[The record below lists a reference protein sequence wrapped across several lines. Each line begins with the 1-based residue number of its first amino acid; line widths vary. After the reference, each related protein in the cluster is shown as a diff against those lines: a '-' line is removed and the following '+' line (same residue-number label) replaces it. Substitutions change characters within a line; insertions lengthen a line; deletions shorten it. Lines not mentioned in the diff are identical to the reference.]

1 MILRETSLQR
11 VFKVMIEQVAIA
23 FDHKDYQTAAKLL
36 KQLLT
41 DSPDNPWVQFYLGR
55 LHEVSGKRQDAEKIY
70 RQLLR
75 DTTNTKIVTLARQSL
90 QRLQE
95 MELEERQRAISQ
107 ATAQPNNIEQG
118 VLVLEPLSNELKTE
132 AARKFA
138 QIMQLD
144 PYTARLLLPS
154 RGWRLYRTGQVGELK
169 FYGKQLQQASI
180 PCFWATIAQIQQIQ
194 VYQVKHFQESTPQA
208 TVVCRND
215 TNQLGSLT
223 FDWSEVTARV
233 VGLLP
238 IFEEVLDRDVRG
250 KLERKTQTQ
259 DYAQF
264 CDLHLSGRRCILRFD
279 DNGYEFQQG
288 LEIIPQASQNT
299 IRINWN
305 SLSSWIDQQLPQV
318 KIWSDF
324 TPFADTT
331 LDQTEM
337 LGHIKSHIHL
347 FRREQTNWDSAFH
360 LYSGLVFVK

>member
-1 MILRETSLQR
+1 
-11 VFKVMIEQVAIA
+11 MIEQVAIA

-36 KQLLT
+36 KQLQKE
-41 DSPDNPWVQFYLGR
+41 SPDNPWVRFYLGR
-55 LHEVSGKRQDAEKIY
+55 LHEVSKKYQDAEKVY

-75 DTTNTKIVTLARQSL
+75 DTTNTKIVALARQGL
-90 QRLQE
+90 RRLQE
-95 MELEERQRAISQ
+95 IELEERQRAISQ
-107 ATAQPNNIEQG
+107 AKAEPNNTELG

-144 PYTARLLLPS
+144 PYTARLVLPS
-154 RGWRLYRTGQVGELK
+154 RGWRLYRTGQVGELQ
-169 FYGKQLQQASI
+169 FYGKQLQQAGI

-194 VYQVKHFQESTPQA
+194 VYQVKHFQESTSQA

-223 FDWSEVTARV
+223 FDWSEVTAKV

-238 IFEEVLDRDVRG
+238 IFEQVVDIDAHR
-250 KLERKTQTQ
+250 KLEWKTQTQ

-264 CDLHLSGRRCILRFD
+264 CDLHIPGRRCILRFD

-305 SLSSWIDQQLPQV
+305 SLSSWIDQQIPQV

-324 TPFADTT
+324 TSFADTT

-337 LGHIKSHIHL
+337 LSNIKSHVHL
-347 FRREQTNWDSAFH
+347 FRREQSNWDSAFH
-360 LYSGLVFVK
+360 LYSGLVFVR

>member
-1 MILRETSLQR
+1 
-11 VFKVMIEQVAIA
+11 MIEQVAIA

-36 KQLLT
+36 KQLQKE
-41 DSPDNPWVQFYLGR
+41 SPENPWVQYYLGR
-55 LHEVSGKRQDAEKIY
+55 LHEVSEKRQDAEKIY

-75 DTTNTKIVTLARQSL
+75 DTRNIKIVSLARQGL

-107 ATAQPNNIEQG
+107 AIAQPNNTELG
-118 VLVLEPLSNELKTE
+118 VLVLEPLSTELKTE
-132 AARKFA
+132 ASRKFA

-144 PYTARLLLPS
+144 PYTARLILPS

-169 FYGKQLQQASI
+169 FYGKQLQQAGI

-194 VYQVKHFQESTPQA
+194 VYQVKYFQASTSQA
-208 TVVCRND
+208 TVVCRNEA
-215 TNQLGSLT
+215 NQLGSLT

-238 IFEEVLDRDVRG
+238 IFEQVIDVDAHH
-250 KLERKTQTQ
+250 KLEWKTQIQ

-264 CDLHLSGRRCILRFD
+264 CDLHLLGRRCILRLD

-324 TPFADTT
+324 TPFADTV

-347 FRREQTNWDSAFH
+347 FRREETNWDSAFH
-360 LYSGLVFVK
+360 LYSGLVLVK

>member
-1 MILRETSLQR
+1 
-11 VFKVMIEQVAIA
+11 MIEQVAIA
-23 FDHKDYQTAAKLL
+23 FEHKDYQTAAKLL
-36 KQLLT
+36 KQLRKE
-41 DSPDNPWVQFYLGR
+41 SPDNPSVQFYLGR
-55 LHEVSGKRQDAEKIY
+55 LHEVSGKHQDAEKIY

-75 DTTNTKIVTLARQSL
+75 DTTNTKIVTLSRQGL
-90 QRLQE
+90 RRLQE

-107 ATAQPNNIEQG
+107 ATSQPNNTELG
-118 VLVLEPLSNELKTE
+118 VLVLEPLSNEMKTE
-132 AARKFA
+132 ASRKFA

-144 PYTARLLLPS
+144 PYTARLILPS

-169 FYGKQLQQASI
+169 FYGKQLQQAGI
-180 PCFWATIAQIQQIQ
+180 PCFWARIAQIQQIQ
-194 VYQVKHFQESTPQA
+194 VYQVKYFQESTLQV
-208 TVVCRND
+208 TVVCCNQA
-215 TNQLGSLT
+215 NQLGSLT

-238 IFEEVLDRDVRG
+238 IFEQVVDVDAYR

-259 DYAQF
+259 DYSQF
-264 CDLHLSGRRCILRFD
+264 CDLHLPGRRCILRFN

-305 SLSSWIDQQLPQV
+305 SLSNWIDQQLPQV

-324 TPFADTT
+324 TSFADTT

-347 FRREQTNWDSAFH
+347 FRREETNWDSAFH
-360 LYSGLVFVK
+360 LYSGLVFIK

>member
-1 MILRETSLQR
+1 
-11 VFKVMIEQVAIA
+11 MIEQVAIA
-23 FDHKDYQTAAKLL
+23 FEQKDYQTAAKLL
-36 KQLLT
+36 KQLLVE
-41 DSPDNPWVQFYLGR
+41 SPEHPWVQYYLGR
-55 LHEVSGKRQDAEKIY
+55 LHEVSGKRQDAEKVY

-75 DTTNTKIVTLARQSL
+75 DTRNSRIVTLARQGL
-90 QRLQE
+90 RRLQE
-95 MELEERQRAISQ
+95 IELEERQRAISQ
-107 ATAQPNNIEQG
+107 ATAEGNNTELG
-118 VLVLEPLSNELKTE
+118 VLILEPLSNELKTE
-132 AARKFA
+132 ASRKFA

-144 PYTARLLLPS
+144 PYTARLVLPS

-169 FYGKQLQQASI
+169 FYGKQLQQAGI

-194 VYQVKHFQESTPQA
+194 VYHVKYFQESTPQA
-208 TVVCRND
+208 TVVCLNE
-215 TNQLGSLT
+215 TNQLGSLS

-238 IFEEVLDRDVRG
+238 IFEEVVDRDVRG

-264 CDLHLSGRRCILRFD
+264 CDLHLPGRRCILRLD
-279 DNGYEFQQG
+279 DSGYEFQQG

-305 SLSSWIDQQLPQV
+305 SLSSWINQQLPQV

-324 TPFADTT
+324 TSFADTT

-347 FRREQTNWDSAFH
+347 LRREETNWDSAFH

>member
-1 MILRETSLQR
+1 
-11 VFKVMIEQVAIA
+11 MIEQVAIA

-36 KQLLT
+36 KQLLIE
-41 DSPDNPWVQFYLGR
+41 SPDNPWVQFYLGR
-55 LHEVSGKRQDAEKIY
+55 LHEVSGKHQDAEKVY
-70 RQLLR
+70 RQLLQ
-75 DTTNTKIVTLARQSL
+75 DTTNTKIVSLARQGL

-95 MELEERQRAISQ
+95 IEIEQRQRAISQ
-107 ATAQPNNIEQG
+107 AKSEPNNTELG
-118 VLVLEPLSNELKTE
+118 VLVLEPLSNEMKTD
-132 AARKFA
+132 ASRKFA

-144 PYTARLLLPS
+144 PYTARLLMPS

-169 FYGKQLQQASI
+169 FYGKQLQQAGI
-180 PCFWATIAQIQQIQ
+180 PCFWATLAQIQQIQ

-208 TVVCRND
+208 TVVCCND

-238 IFEEVLDRDVRG
+238 IFEQVVDVNARR
-250 KLERKTQTQ
+250 KLEWKTQTQ

-264 CDLHLSGRRCILRFD
+264 CDLHLPGRRCILRFY

-288 LEIIPQASQNT
+288 LKIIPQASQNT

-324 TPFADTT
+324 TSFADTT

-360 LYSGLVFVK
+360 LYSGLVFLK

>member
-1 MILRETSLQR
+1 
-11 VFKVMIEQVAIA
+11 MIEQVAIA
-23 FDHKDYQTAAKLL
+23 FEHKDYQTAAKLL
-36 KQLLT
+36 KQLRKE
-41 DSPDNPWVQFYLGR
+41 SPDNPWVQFYLGR
-55 LHEVSGKRQDAEKIY
+55 LHEVSGKHQDAEKIY
-70 RQLLR
+70 RQLLQ
-75 DTTNTKIVTLARQSL
+75 DTTNTKIVTLARQGL
-90 QRLQE
+90 RRLQE

-107 ATAQPNNIEQG
+107 ATSEPNNTELG
-118 VLVLEPLSNELKTE
+118 VLVLEPLSNEMKTE
-132 AARKFA
+132 ASRKFA

-169 FYGKQLQQASI
+169 FYGKQLQQAGI
-180 PCFWATIAQIQQIQ
+180 PCFWARIAQIQQIQ
-194 VYQVKHFQESTPQA
+194 VYQVKYFQESTPKVTVACCNQA
-208 TVVCRND
+208 
-215 TNQLGSLT
+215 NQLGSLA

-238 IFEEVLDRDVRG
+238 IFEQVVDVDAHR

-259 DYAQF
+259 DYTQF
-264 CDLHLSGRRCILRFD
+264 CDLHLPGRRCILRFN
-279 DNGYEFQQG
+279 DNGYKFQQG

-305 SLSSWIDQQLPQV
+305 SLSNWIDQQLPQV

-324 TPFADTT
+324 TSFADTT

-347 FRREQTNWDSAFH
+347 FRREETNWDSAFH

>member
-1 MILRETSLQR
+1 LRSPLTI
-11 VFKVMIEQVAIA
+11 KTI
-23 FDHKDYQTAAKLL
+23 
-36 KQLLT
+36 KQLLKE
-41 DSPDNPWVQFYLGR
+41 SPDNPWVQFYLGR
-55 LHEVSGKRQDAEKIY
+55 LHEVSKKYQDAEKVY

-75 DTTNTKIVTLARQSL
+75 DTTNTKIVSLTRQGL

-95 MELEERQRAISQ
+95 IEIEQRQRAIYQ
-107 ATAQPNNIEQG
+107 AKSEPNNTELG
-118 VLVLEPLSNELKTE
+118 VLVLEPLSNEMKTD
-132 AARKFA
+132 ASRKFA

-144 PYTARLLLPS
+144 PYTARLLIPS

-169 FYGKQLQQASI
+169 FYGKQLQQAGI
-180 PCFWATIAQIQQIQ
+180 PCFWATITQIQQIQ

-208 TVVCRND
+208 TVVCCND

-238 IFEEVLDRDVRG
+238 IFEQVVDVDVHR
-250 KLERKTQTQ
+250 KLEWKTQTQ

-264 CDLHLSGRRCILRFD
+264 CDLHLPGRRCILRFY

-288 LEIIPQASQNT
+288 LKIIPQANQNT

-305 SLSSWIDQQLPQV
+305 SLSSWIEQQLPQV
-318 KIWSDF
+318 KVWLDF
-324 TPFADTT
+324 TSFADTT

-337 LGHIKSHIHL
+337 LGQIKSHIHL
-347 FRREQTNWDSAFH
+347 FRREQSNWDSAFH
-360 LYSGLVFVK
+360 LYSGLVFVR

>member
-1 MILRETSLQR
+1 
-11 VFKVMIEQVAIA
+11 MIEQVAIA

-36 KQLLT
+36 KQLLIE
-41 DSPDNPWVQFYLGR
+41 SPDNPWVQFYLGR
-55 LHEVSGKRQDAEKIY
+55 LHEVSGKHQDADKIY
-70 RQLLR
+70 RQLLQ
-75 DTTNTKIVTLARQSL
+75 DTTNTKIVSLARQGL

-95 MELEERQRAISQ
+95 IEIEQRQRAISQ
-107 ATAQPNNIEQG
+107 AKSEPNNTELG
-118 VLVLEPLSNELKTE
+118 VLVLEPLSNEMKTD
-132 AARKFA
+132 ASRKFA

-144 PYTARLLLPS
+144 PYSARLLMPS

-169 FYGKQLQQASI
+169 FYGKQLQQAGI

-208 TVVCRND
+208 TVVCCND

-238 IFEEVLDRDVRG
+238 IFEQVVDVDARR
-250 KLERKTQTQ
+250 KLEWKTQTQ

-264 CDLHLSGRRCILRFD
+264 CDLHLPGRRCILRFY

-288 LEIIPQASQNT
+288 LKIIPQASQNT

-324 TPFADTT
+324 TSFADTT

-360 LYSGLVFVK
+360 LYSGLVFLK

>member
-1 MILRETSLQR
+1 
-11 VFKVMIEQVAIA
+11 MIEQVAIA
-23 FDHKDYQTAAKLL
+23 FERKDYQTAAKLL
-36 KQLLT
+36 KQLLVE
-41 DSPDNPWVQFYLGR
+41 SPEHPWVQFYLGR
-55 LHEVSGKRQDAEKIY
+55 LHEVSGKLQDAEKVY

-75 DTTNTKIVTLARQSL
+75 DTRNSRVVTLARQGL
-90 QRLQE
+90 GRLQE
-95 MELEERQRAISQ
+95 IELEERQRAISQ
-107 ATAQPNNIEQG
+107 ATAEGNNSELG
-118 VLVLEPLSNELKTE
+118 VLVLEPLSNELKTK
-132 AARKFA
+132 ASRKFA

-154 RGWRLYRTGQVGELK
+154 RGWRLYRIGPVGELK
-169 FYGKQLQQASI
+169 FYGKQLQQAGI

-194 VYQVKHFQESTPQA
+194 VYQVKYFQESTPQA
-208 TVVCRND
+208 TVVCRNE

-238 IFEEVLDRDVRG
+238 IFEQVVDVNARR
-250 KLERKTQTQ
+250 KLEWKTQTQ

-264 CDLHLSGRRCILRFD
+264 CDLHIPGRRCILRLY
-279 DNGYEFQQG
+279 DNGYEFQQN

-305 SLSSWIDQQLPQV
+305 SLSSWIDQQLPKV

-324 TPFADTT
+324 TSFADTT

-347 FRREQTNWDSAFH
+347 LRREHTNWDSAFH

>member
-1 MILRETSLQR
+1 MTIKTI
-11 VFKVMIEQVAIA
+11 KP
-23 FDHKDYQTAAKLL
+23 AAKLL
-36 KQLLT
+36 KQLLIE
-41 DSPDNPWVQFYLGR
+41 SPDDPWVQFYLGR
-55 LHEVSGKRQDAEKIY
+55 LHEVSTKYQDAEKVY
-70 RQLLR
+70 RQLLQ
-75 DTTNTKIVTLARQSL
+75 DTTNTKIVSLARQGL

-95 MELEERQRAISQ
+95 IEIEQRQRAISQ
-107 ATAQPNNIEQG
+107 AKSEHNNTELG
-118 VLVLEPLSNELKTE
+118 VLVLEPLSNEMKTD
-132 AARKFA
+132 ASRKFA

-144 PYTARLLLPS
+144 PYTARLLMPS

-169 FYGKQLQQASI
+169 FYGKQLQQAGI

-208 TVVCRND
+208 TVVCCND

-238 IFEEVLDRDVRG
+238 IFEQVVDVNARR
-250 KLERKTQTQ
+250 KLEWKTQTQ

-264 CDLHLSGRRCILRFD
+264 CDLHLPGRRCILRFY

-288 LEIIPQASQNT
+288 LKIIPQASQNT

-324 TPFADTT
+324 TSFADTT

>member
-1 MILRETSLQR
+1 
-11 VFKVMIEQVAIA
+11 MIEQVAIA
-23 FDHKDYQTAAKLL
+23 FDDKDYQTAAKLL
-36 KQLLT
+36 KQLQKE
-41 DSPDNPWVQFYLGR
+41 SPDNPWVQYYVGR

-75 DTTNTKIVTLARQSL
+75 DTRNTKIVTLARQGL

-95 MELEERQRAISQ
+95 MELEQRQRAISQ
-107 ATAQPNNIEQG
+107 ATSEPNNTELG

-132 AARKFA
+132 ASRKFA

-144 PYTARLLLPS
+144 PYTARLILPS

-169 FYGKQLQQASI
+169 FYGKQLQQAGI

-194 VYQVKHFQESTPQA
+194 VYQVKYFQASTPQA
-208 TVVCRND
+208 TIVCRNEE
-215 TNQLGSLT
+215 NQVGSLT

-238 IFEEVLDRDVRG
+238 IFEKVVDVDARR
-250 KLERKTQTQ
+250 KLEWKTQTQ

-264 CDLHLSGRRCILRFD
+264 CDLHIPGRRCILRFY

-288 LEIIPQASQNT
+288 LEIITQANQNT

-324 TPFADTT
+324 TSFADTT

-337 LGHIKSHIHL
+337 LSHIKSHIDL

>member
-1 MILRETSLQR
+1 
-11 VFKVMIEQVAIA
+11 MIEQVAIA
-23 FDHKDYQTAAKLL
+23 FEHKDYQTAAKLL

-41 DSPDNPWVQFYLGR
+41 ESPENPWVQYYLGR
-55 LHEVSGKRQDAEKIY
+55 LHEVSKKHEDAEKIY

-75 DTTNTKIVTLARQSL
+75 DTRNTKIVALARQGL
-90 QRLQE
+90 LRLQE

-107 ATAQPNNIEQG
+107 ATAQPNNTELG
-118 VLVLEPLSNELKTE
+118 VLVLEPLSTEIKTE
-132 AARKFA
+132 ASRKFA

-144 PYTARLLLPS
+144 PYTARLVLPS
-154 RGWRLYRTGQVGELK
+154 RGWRLYRTGQVGELE
-169 FYGKQLQQASI
+169 FYGKQLQQAGI

-194 VYQVKHFQESTPQA
+194 VYQVKHFQASTPQA
-208 TVVCRND
+208 TVVCRNQA
-215 TNQLGSLT
+215 NQLGSLT

-238 IFEEVLDRDVRG
+238 IFEEVVDRYVRG
-250 KLERKTQTQ
+250 KPERKKTQTQ

-264 CDLHLSGRRCILRFD
+264 CDLHLPGRRSILRLY

-337 LGHIKSHIHL
+337 LSHIKSHIDL

>member
-1 MILRETSLQR
+1 
-11 VFKVMIEQVAIA
+11 MIEQVAIA
-23 FDHKDYQTAAKLL
+23 FERKDYQTAAKLL
-36 KQLLT
+36 KQLLVE
-41 DSPDNPWVQFYLGR
+41 SPEHPWVQFYLGR
-55 LHEVSGKRQDAEKIY
+55 LHEVSGKLQDAEKVY

-75 DTTNTKIVTLARQSL
+75 DTRNSRIVTLARQGL
-90 QRLQE
+90 RRLQE
-95 MELEERQRAISQ
+95 IQLEERQRAISR
-107 ATAQPNNIEQG
+107 ATAEGNNSELG
-118 VLVLEPLSNELKTE
+118 VLVLEPLSNELKIK
-132 AARKFA
+132 ASRKFA

-144 PYTARLLLPS
+144 PYTARLVLPS
-154 RGWRLYRTGQVGELK
+154 RGWRLYRIGQVGELK
-169 FYGKQLQQASI
+169 FYGKQLQQAGI

-194 VYQVKHFQESTPQA
+194 VYQVKYFQESTLQA
-208 TVVCRND
+208 TVVCRNQ

-238 IFEEVLDRDVRG
+238 IFEQVIDVDAYR
-250 KLERKTQTQ
+250 KLEWKTQTQ

-264 CDLHLSGRRCILRFD
+264 CDLHIPGRRCILRLY

-324 TPFADTT
+324 TCFADTT

-337 LGHIKSHIHL
+337 LGYIKSHINL
-347 FRREQTNWDSAFH
+347 LRREHTNWDSAFH

>member
-1 MILRETSLQR
+1 
-11 VFKVMIEQVAIA
+11 MIEQVAIA
-23 FDHKDYQTAAKLL
+23 FEHKDYQTAAKLL
-36 KQLLT
+36 KQLRKE
-41 DSPDNPWVQFYLGR
+41 SPDNPWVQFYLGR
-55 LHEVSGKRQDAEKIY
+55 LHEVSGKHQDAEKIY

-75 DTTNTKIVTLARQSL
+75 DTTNTKIVTLARQGL

-107 ATAQPNNIEQG
+107 ATSQPNNTELG
-118 VLVLEPLSNELKTE
+118 VLVLEPLSNEMKTE
-132 AARKFA
+132 ASGKFA

-144 PYTARLLLPS
+144 PYTARLILPS

-169 FYGKQLQQASI
+169 FYGKQLQQAGI

-194 VYQVKHFQESTPQA
+194 VYQVKYFQESTPQV
-208 TVVCRND
+208 TVVCCNQA
-215 TNQLGSLT
+215 NQLGSLT

-238 IFEEVLDRDVRG
+238 IFEQVVDVDAYR
-250 KLERKTQTQ
+250 KLERRTQTQ
-259 DYAQF
+259 DYSQF
-264 CDLHLSGRRCILRFD
+264 CDLHLPGRRCILRFN

-305 SLSSWIDQQLPQV
+305 SLSNWIDQQLPQV

-324 TPFADTT
+324 TSFADTT

-347 FRREQTNWDSAFH
+347 FRREETNWDSAFH

>member
-1 MILRETSLQR
+1 
-11 VFKVMIEQVAIA
+11 MIEQVAIA
-23 FDHKDYQTAAKLL
+23 FEHKDYQTAAKLL
-36 KQLLT
+36 KQLLVE
-41 DSPDNPWVQFYLGR
+41 SPEHPWVQYYLGR
-55 LHEVSGKRQDAEKIY
+55 LHEVSEKHQDAEKIY

-75 DTTNTKIVTLARQSL
+75 DTRNAKIVTLAREGL
-90 QRLQE
+90 RRLQE

-107 ATAQPNNIEQG
+107 AKSEPNNTELG
-118 VLVLEPLSNELKTE
+118 VLVLEPLSNEMKAE
-132 AARKFA
+132 ASRKFA

-169 FYGKQLQQASI
+169 FYGKQLQQAGI

-194 VYQVKHFQESTPQA
+194 VYQVKYFQECTPQT
-208 TVVCRND
+208 TVVCRNEA
-215 TNQLGSLT
+215 NQLGSLT

-238 IFEEVLDRDVRG
+238 IFEEVVDRDVRG

-264 CDLHLSGRRCILRFD
+264 CDLHIPGRRSILRFD
-279 DNGYEFQQG
+279 DSGYEFQEG

-305 SLSSWIDQQLPQV
+305 ILSSWIDQQLPQV

-324 TPFADTT
+324 TSFADTT

-337 LGHIKSHIHL
+337 LSHIKSHIHL
-347 FRREQTNWDSAFH
+347 LRREQTNWDSAFQ
-360 LYSGLVFVK
+360 LYSGLILLKNTN

>member
-1 MILRETSLQR
+1 
-11 VFKVMIEQVAIA
+11 MIEQVAIA
-23 FDHKDYQTAAKLL
+23 FEHKDYQTAAKLL
-36 KQLLT
+36 KQLRKE
-41 DSPDNPWVQFYLGR
+41 SPDNPWVQFYLGR
-55 LHEVSGKRQDAEKIY
+55 LHEVSGKHQDAEKIY

-75 DTTNTKIVTLARQSL
+75 DTTNTKIVTLARQGL

-107 ATAQPNNIEQG
+107 ATSQPNNTELG
-118 VLVLEPLSNELKTE
+118 VLVLEPLSKEMKTE
-132 AARKFA
+132 ASGKFA

-144 PYTARLLLPS
+144 PYTARLILPS

-169 FYGKQLQQASI
+169 FYGKQLQQADI

-194 VYQVKHFQESTPQA
+194 VYQVKYFQESTPQV
-208 TVVCRND
+208 TVVCCNQA
-215 TNQLGSLT
+215 NQLGSLT

-238 IFEEVLDRDVRG
+238 IFEQVVDVDAYR
-250 KLERKTQTQ
+250 KLERRTQTQ
-259 DYAQF
+259 DYSQF
-264 CDLHLSGRRCILRFD
+264 CDLHLPGRRCILRFN

-305 SLSSWIDQQLPQV
+305 SLSNWIDQQLPQV

-324 TPFADTT
+324 TSFADTT

-347 FRREQTNWDSAFH
+347 FRREETNWDSAFH

>member
-1 MILRETSLQR
+1 
-11 VFKVMIEQVAIA
+11 MIEQVAIA

-36 KQLLT
+36 KQLLVE
-41 DSPDNPWVQFYLGR
+41 SPDNPWVQFYHGR
-55 LHEVSGKRQDAEKIY
+55 LHEVSRKYQDAEKVY

-75 DTTNTKIVTLARQSL
+75 NTTNTKIVSLARQGL

-95 MELEERQRAISQ
+95 IELEERQRAISR
-107 ATAQPNNIEQG
+107 AKSEPNNTEIG
-118 VLVLEPLSNELKTE
+118 VLVLEPLSNEMKTE
-132 AARKFA
+132 ASRKFA
-138 QIMQLD
+138 QIMQSD

-154 RGWRLYRTGQVGELK
+154 RGWRLYRTGQVGELQ
-169 FYGKQLQQASI
+169 FYGKQLQQAGI
-180 PCFWATIAQIQQIQ
+180 PCFWATIAQIQQIR
-194 VYQVKHFQESTPQA
+194 VYQVKHFQESAPQA
-208 TVVCRND
+208 TVVCLND

-238 IFEEVLDRDVRG
+238 IFEEVVDRDVRG

-264 CDLHLSGRRCILRFD
+264 CDLHLPGRRCILRFD

-305 SLSSWIDQQLPQV
+305 SLSSWIDRQLPQV

-337 LGHIKSHIHL
+337 LGNIKSHVHL
-347 FRREQTNWDSAFH
+347 FRREESNWDSAFH